1 MPVET
6 AGDRL
11 VMLNDFGVNCT
22 YTPDGGASIVIKTIL
37 LNDYY
42 AVDSGSVAVEM
53 NQPIAVIRTADAAA
67 ISHNDTMV
75 IESITY
81 RVVNIRPDG
90 TGISEIQL
98 EQQ

>member
-1 MPVET
+1 MVET
-6 AGDRL
+6 QQDRL
-11 VMLNDFGVNCT
+11 IMLSDFGVDCS
-22 YTPDGGASIVIKTIL
+22 YTPDGGATTVIKTIL

-42 AVDSGSVAVEM
+42 AVETGSVAVEV
-53 NQPIAVIRTADAAA
+53 NQPIAVIRTADAPS
-67 ISHNDTMV
+67 ISHQDTMV

-81 RVVNIRPDG
+81 KVVNIRPDG

>member
-6 AGDRL
+6 AADRL

-22 YTPDGGASIVIKTIL
+22 YTPDGGAPVVILTIL

-42 AVDSGSVAVEM
+42 AVETGTVSVEV

-67 ISHNDTMV
+67 ISHNDIMV
-75 IESITY
+75 IEGITY
-81 RVVNIRPDG
+81 KVVNIRPDG